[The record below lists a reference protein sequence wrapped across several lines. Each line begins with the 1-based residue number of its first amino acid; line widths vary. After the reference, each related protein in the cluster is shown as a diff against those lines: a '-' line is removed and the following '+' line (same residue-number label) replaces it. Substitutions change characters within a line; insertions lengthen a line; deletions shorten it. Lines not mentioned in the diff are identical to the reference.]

1 VAPTREDSEAYCRDL
16 VREADRDRY
25 LASLFAPDDT
35 RPHIQAI
42 YAFNIELSAARE
54 RTSDPALGEI
64 RLQWWLDSV
73 EEIYRG
79 TAAGHPVLEALAR
92 AIEHG
97 GLPLEAL
104 RNMVEARRFDL
115 YDDPMPDLATLEGYL
130 GETSSALIQLS
141 SLVLAGADAMRAAEA
156 AGYAGVAFGLVG
168 HLRALRV
175 HRARGQCYIPQ
186 DLLERRDLTPAH
198 VLSGRFDAAMDL
210 VLGELRHRAATCLVE
225 ARTRAPAVPLQAL
238 PAFLPV
244 SLTDLYLAK
253 LARPGFNPL
262 DKVAEVSQL
271 RRQWRLATRAFLE
284 RY

>member
-1 VAPTREDSEAYCRDL
+1 
-16 VREADRDRY
+16 
-25 LASLFAPDDT
+25 
-35 RPHIQAI
+35 
-42 YAFNIELSAARE
+42 
-54 RTSDPALGEI
+54 
-64 RLQWWLDSV
+64 
-73 EEIYRG
+73 
-79 TAAGHPVLEALAR
+79 
-92 AIEHG
+92 
-97 GLPLEAL
+97 
-104 RNMVEARRFDL
+104 MVEARRFDL

-141 SLVLAGADAMRAAEA
+141 SLVLAGADAMPAAEA

-168 HLRALRV
+168 LLRALPV

-225 ARTRAPAVPLQAL
+225 ARTRAPAVPLRAL